1 MAGQSGMLVEALAAF
16 AVLVLICVGLRV
28 LISVVPAVL
37 PEQNLRRK
45 YGPGLAVVTGGTSGI
60 GLEIARKLMGQGM
73 RVMIVGLRTEGVD
86 ALQNGSC
93 VKRLDLGDR
102 DSVRELCSVIEAEKP
117 VMIVHC
123 AGLCVPSLLVREQD
137 PSKYVETYVSSLVE
151 LTTAFLRGRQSHGG
165 IVFFASQV
173 AFWCSPF
180 AALYAATK
188 SFTAQFATSV
198 AAEYPGID
206 VLCLYPGAVND
217 TAFFDKFPN
226 HWYFKVIRLIGQSA
240 KSVASLVF
248 RALGRV
254 TMVDSGILA
263 IASRLFLC
271 CCDENVVNLAAK
283 FATVN
288 LRKEM
293 EAKQDLPIL

>member
-1 MAGQSGMLVEALAAF
+1 MIVEALAAA
-16 AVLVLICVGLRV
+16 AVLLLLSFALRLLFCLV
-28 LISVVPAVL
+28 WTVL
-37 PEQNLRRK
+37 PEQNLTRK

-60 GLEIARKLMGQGM
+60 GLEIARQLMGQGM
-73 RVMIVGLRTEGVD
+73 RVMIVGLKTESVSD
-86 ALQNGSC
+86 DILQNGSC
-93 VKRLDLGDR
+93 VKRLDLGDK
-102 DSVRELCSVIEAEKP
+102 DGVRELCSAIEAEKP
-117 VMIVHC
+117 VLLVHC
-123 AGLCVPSLLVREQD
+123 AGLCVPSLLVREKE

-151 LTTAFLRGRQSHGG
+151 LTTAFLRGRQSNGG

-240 KSVASLVF
+240 KSVASVVF

-271 CCDENVVNLAAK
+271 FFDENLVNFAAK

-288 LRKEM
+288 LRKQM
-293 EAKQDLPIL
+293 EAKQELPIL